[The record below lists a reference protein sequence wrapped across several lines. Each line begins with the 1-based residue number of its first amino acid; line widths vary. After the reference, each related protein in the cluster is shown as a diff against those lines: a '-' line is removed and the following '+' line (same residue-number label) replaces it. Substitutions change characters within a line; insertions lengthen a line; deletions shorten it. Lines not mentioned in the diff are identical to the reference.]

1 MLVIL
6 AEEMCVKKTTDKSQ
20 GKGHY
25 KGADIDGMMTR
36 GPTEISVKKNK
47 RQFFQRLSLLEKW
60 T

>member
-1 MLVIL
+1 
-6 AEEMCVKKTTDKSQ
+6 MCVKKTTDKSQ